1 MILESIVNKSPIVK
15 GWSGDQKYC
24 AVTADGT
31 KYLLRVS
38 PMWRSTFHVTKERI
52 WERTG

>member
-31 KYLLRVS
+31 KYLL
-38 PMWRSTFHVTKERI
+38 WRSTFHVTKGRI
-52 WERTG
+52 WERAG

>member
-31 KYLLRVS
+31 KVPSSGFVY
-38 PMWRSTFHVTKERI
+38 
-52 WERTG
+52 

>member
-31 KYLLRVS
+31 FFGFRLLIDWNASAGNTR
-38 PMWRSTFHVTKERI
+38 K
-52 WERTG
+52 